1 MEIEQEEGGMGDR
14 FVRGRSYRRL
24 QGMLRKANQASFRT
38 KKVMGTVA
46 VSDDTPE
53 EEHPPHFNETHHV
66 LKIPPPVPP
75 KPKILQTPPPVPP
88 KPDIFQIA
96 PPVLPKP
103 DIFQTPPPVLPK
115 TDIFQTI
122 PSDFKSDLFQT
133 TPPILPKTDLFQTT
147 PSDPKSDL
155 FQTTPS
161 DPKSDLF
168 QIMPSDPKS
177 DLFQTTPSDPKSD
190 LFQIMPSDFK
200 SDLFQTTPSDP
211 KSDLFQT
218 TPTVLPKSDLF
229 QTTPTVFPE
238 SDLFQTTPTVF
249 PESDLFQTTPT
260 VPPKSDLFQTTPTVL
275 PEPDI
280 FQIMPS
286 DFKSDLFQ
294 TTPTVPPKCDLFQT
308 TPTVLPKSDVFQI
321 MPSDPKS
328 DLFQTTPS
336 DPKSDLF
343 QIMPSDFKSDLFQT
357 TPSDPK
363 SDLFQTTPPVLPK
376 HDIFQTTPSDPEEDI
391 FQTLPSDPKKD
402 IFQTLPSDMK
412 QDIEPWTAEDYPV
425 YENIL
430 LIGEEK
436 CVEDWPENSPE
447 LDPDWKPSGRLRLR
461 RESLRV
467 QSEMQNHCR
476 EEDVQ
481 HDGRETHWKSKRGRR
496 FSLQF
501 IPRRDSKER
510 SGDEC
515 SEKGADLFRGR
526 EGDDEEQDGGEDCRS
541 QQKRGK
547 KFKISFLT
555 PRDPKER
562 SGDECS
568 EKGADLFR
576 GREGD
581 DEEQDGGED
590 CRSQQKRGKK
600 FKISFLTPR
609 DPKGQEELMED
620 PPGATCNNYHL
631 SEAAEAEWFS
641 SQRDEWLMKGAEAEE
656 TTGVEEGDTD
666 SLMEWW
672 NTVEQWDELPSDD
685 EKLPEEE
692 EVKAFTVMAEKV
704 QKGIFVFNKLFV
716 EQAEGLWQHVIDLN
730 AIADDINNF
739 HKKAKIASITGGT
752 TTAVGGVTAIAGL
765 ALAPVT
771 MGASLIITAV
781 GIGVAT
787 AGGLT
792 SASATI
798 SDTVNN
804 SHDRKKV
811 EKILEDYQAKM
822 ADVSK
827 CLRFIRQGMEK
838 LQEYNLLKLSPA
850 HCQDRLISRAVQ
862 MGSEAGGTVD
872 RALHIAGQAGS
883 VLAGLCH
890 RMDSYFVGKDLRE
903 LKKGCKTEFAAKIRE
918 VAEQL
923 HEGLVELNSIREELQ
938 EAVYI

>member
-1 MEIEQEEGGMGDR
+1 MEMEQEEAGMGDR
-14 FVRGRSYRRL
+14 FVRGRSYRKL

-38 KKVMGTVA
+38 KTVMGTVA
-46 VSDDTPE
+46 VSDDRLE
-53 EEHPPHFNETHHV
+53 EEHPPHFNEKHHV

-75 KPKILQTPPPVPP
+75 KPDILQTPPPVPP
-88 KPDIFQIA
+88 KPD
-96 PPVLPKP
+96 
-103 DIFQTPPPVLPK
+103 
-115 TDIFQTI
+115 
-122 PSDFKSDLFQT
+122 
-133 TPPILPKTDLFQTT
+133 LFQTT
-147 PSDPKSDL
+147 PSVIPKTDIY
-155 FQTTPS
+155 QTT
-161 DPKSDLF
+161 
-168 QIMPSDPKS
+168 
-177 DLFQTTPSDPKSD
+177 
-190 LFQIMPSDFK
+190 PSDFK
-200 SDLFQTTPSDP
+200 SDLFQTTPSDFKSDIFQTTPSDFKSDIFQTTPSDFKSDIFQTTPTDP
-211 KSDLFQT
+211 KSDLFQK
-218 TPTVLPKSDLF
+218 TPAVLPKPDLF
-229 QTTPTVFPE
+229 QTT
-238 SDLFQTTPTVF
+238 
-249 PESDLFQTTPT
+249 
-260 VPPKSDLFQTTPTVL
+260 
-275 PEPDI
+275 
-280 FQIMPS
+280 PS

-294 TTPTVPPKCDLFQT
+294 TTPTVLPKTDIFQT
-308 TPTVLPKSDVFQI
+308 T
-321 MPSDPKS
+321 
-328 DLFQTTPS
+328 
-336 DPKSDLF
+336 
-343 QIMPSDFKSDLFQT
+343 PSDFKSDLFQT
-357 TPSDPK
+357 TPSDFKSDIFQTTPSDFKSDLFQKTPAVLPK
-363 SDLFQTTPPVLPK
+363 PDLFQTTPSEFKSDIFQTTPTVLPK
-376 HDIFQTTPSDPEEDI
+376 PDLFQTTPSDPEEDI

-412 QDIEPWTAEDYPV
+412 QDIEPWAAEDYPV

-476 EEDVQ
+476 EEDMQ
-481 HDGRETHWKSKRGRR
+481 HDGREADWKSKRGRR

-526 EGDDEEQDGGEDCRS
+526 EGDDEEQDGGEDCR
-541 QQKRGK
+541 
-547 KFKISFLT
+547 
-555 PRDPKER
+555 P
-562 SGDECS
+562 
-568 EKGADLFR
+568 
-576 GREGD
+576 
-581 DEEQDGGED
+581 
-590 CRSQQKRGKK
+590 QQKRGKK

-620 PPGATCNNYHL
+620 PPGATCSNYHL
-631 SEAAEAEWFS
+631 SEAAEAEWLS

-692 EVKAFTVMAEKV
+692 EVKAFAVMAEKV

-739 HKKAKIASITGGT
+739 HKKAKIANITGGT

-811 EKILEDYQAKM
+811 ERILEDYQAKM
-822 ADVSK
+822 ADISK
-827 CLRFIRQGMEK
+827 CLRFVRQGMEK

-862 MGSEAGGTVD
+862 MGSEAGGTVE

-903 LKKGCKTEFAAKIRE
+903 LKKGCKMEFAAKIRE